1 MGIRTG
7 DNELAAKTSLLDYGY
22 SIKNGGYNY
31 CSASNGKVSVYLSFE
46 HGIVT
51 GIAAFLK

>member
-46 HGIVT
+46 HGTVT